1 MQEAAH
7 SVGPHPEERA
17 AHAVSRQNDVTIAP
31 DGAGPRRRRVVV
43 VGGGFGGPTAARELG
58 SADVDVTLVDRTN
71 HHLFQPLLYQVA
83 VGALSTGQCASPIR
97 SALKDHANTTV
108 LMAEVT
114 DVDAERRQVVLER
127 SERLDYDSLIR
138 ACGAETSYF
147 GRVEWREVTCGL
159 KTLADAVSLR
169 ERVYGAFEQA
179 ERCAGPAEREA
190 WMTFEIAGQLAIVA
204 RRTMERDFTH
214 IDPSGARVILLDA
227 GERVVPAFSPTLS
240 GRVAAGLRALGV
252 TLHAGA
258 RATGIDREGV
268 TAQIGRTEERIAAHT
283 VVWAAG
289 VRPAGLTGTLARAT
303 GAATDH
309 AGRIAVRP
317 DLTVAGHPEISV
329 IGDVAALAG
338 GRERRFPGLATVAIQ
353 QARHVAAAI
362 RAGAPGAT
370 TPFRYL
376 DKGALAVVGRGRAV
390 CEIRGL
396 KLSGRLAFA
405 TYLGVHLYYLSGVPG
420 RRISVLVNWIAAW
433 FGERQNRA
441 LERGLPR
448 PERSA
453 PTMPVPLPEE
463 RPA

>member
-114 DVDAERRQVVLER
+114 DVDAERRQVVLDR
-127 SERLDYDSLIR
+127 SERLDYDSLIL

-147 GRVEWREVTCGL
+147 GRDEWREVTCGL

-190 WMTFEIAGQLAIVA
+190 WMTF
-204 RRTMERDFTH
+204 
-214 IDPSGARVILLDA
+214 
-227 GERVVPAFSPTLS
+227 VVV
-240 GRVAAGLRALGV
+240 GGG
-252 TLHAGA
+252 
-258 RATGIDREGV
+258 ATGVGS
-268 TAQIGRTEERIAAHT
+268 
-283 VVWAAG
+283 
-289 VRPAGLTGTLARAT
+289 PAGWRSS
-303 GAATDH
+303 
-309 AGRIAVRP
+309 R
-317 DLTVAGHPEISV
+317 
-329 IGDVAALAG
+329 
-338 GRERRFPGLATVAIQ
+338 
-353 QARHVAAAI
+353 
-362 RAGAPGAT
+362 GAPWSAT
-370 TPFRYL
+370 SATS
-376 DKGALAVVGRGRAV
+376 
-390 CEIRGL
+390 IR
-396 KLSGRLAFA
+396 
-405 TYLGVHLYYLSGVPG
+405 
-420 RRISVLVNWIAAW
+420 
-433 FGERQNRA
+433 
-441 LERGLPR
+441 
-448 PERSA
+448 
-453 PTMPVPLPEE
+453 
-463 RPA
+463 